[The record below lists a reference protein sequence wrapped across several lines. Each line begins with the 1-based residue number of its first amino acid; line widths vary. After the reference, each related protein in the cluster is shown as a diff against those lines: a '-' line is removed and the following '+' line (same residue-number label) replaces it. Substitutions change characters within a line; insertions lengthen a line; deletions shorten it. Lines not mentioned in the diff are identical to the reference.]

1 MPTLTVTCGFQTRCQ
16 EFPVGTRL
24 YDALLLLG
32 FDAGGACG
40 GHGTCGKCGVEIL
53 YENRSVSACHTF
65 LQTDLSIEL
74 RDTAVTDAPQR
85 SARPSLADCYGIAMD
100 LGTTSLVFYLYS
112 LSDGKKWAFRSLPNP
127 QRRFWAD
134 VITRIDHCRE
144 GFLPAQRDSVRQALN
159 EVIADWKR
167 EFGFSVIERVVVAGN
182 PTMSH
187 LFWGISPE
195 GIGVAPYVPAFLER
209 KTASGNE
216 LGIEA
221 EKIVLLPSISAFL
234 GGDMVAGAL
243 TVSWDLHDSILLIDL
258 GTNGEIILGHQGR
271 FFGCSAATGPAFEG
285 ANLAC
290 GMGGWPGAICRV
302 GKNGDDLV
310 WKTIAEEPPI
320 GLCGSGLVDLIS
332 CLVAA
337 GLIDDSGAF
346 DPESTHP
353 LRSRLCNDT
362 FYLTETVYL
371 TQKDIRQ
378 FQLAK
383 AAIRTAVE
391 TLLAHV
397 GIEPSRVD
405 QVVLA
410 GGFGFY
416 LDPDAA
422 FRTGLLPEVFR
433 GKTLSAGNTSG
444 TGAVLCLLDPGLEPV
459 ADRWAQAVE
468 TLDLMR
474 APGFNDRFVDY
485 MGFGEPEEESM

>member
-1 MPTLTVTCGFQTRCQ
+1 MPILTVSWGLRTKSQ
-16 EFPVGTRL
+16 EFPFGIRL
-24 YDALLLLG
+24 YDALLSLG
-32 FDAGGACG
+32 LDAGGACG
-40 GHGTCGKCGVEIL
+40 GHGTCGKCRVRIPN
-53 YENRSVSACHTF
+53 ENRWVSACHTF
-65 LQTDLSIEL
+65 LRRDLSIEL
-74 RDTAVTDAPQR
+74 RDSADPRAFAR
-85 SARPSLADCYGIAMD
+85 SASFPIAGPCGIALD

-112 LSDGKKWAFRSLPNP
+112 LSDGTQRAVRSLPNP
-127 QRRFWAD
+127 QRRFGAD
-134 VITRIDHCRE
+134 VITRIDRCRE
-144 GFLPAQRDSVRQALN
+144 GFLPAQRDLVRQALN
-159 EVIADWKR
+159 DVIAEWKR
-167 EFGFSVIERVVVAGN
+167 EFAISLIERIVVAGN

-195 GIGVAPYVPAFLER
+195 GIGVAPYIPAFLER
-209 KTASGNE
+209 KTASGKE
-216 LGIEA
+216 LGIDA

-271 FFGCSAATGPAFEG
+271 FYGCSAATGPAFEG

-310 WKTIAEEPPI
+310 WKTIAEASPI

-332 CLVAA
+332 CLLEA
-337 GLIDDSGAF
+337 GLIDESGAF
-346 DPESTHP
+346 VSDSNHP
-353 LRSRLCNDT
+353 LRSRLRDDA
-362 FYLTETVYL
+362 FFLTETVYL

-383 AAIRTAVE
+383 AAIRAAVE

-397 GIEPSRVD
+397 GLQPARIG

-422 FRTGLLPEVFR
+422 FRTGLLPEAFH
-433 GKTLSAGNTSG
+433 GKTVSAGNTSG

-474 APGFNDRFVDY
+474 APGFNDRFVDH
-485 MGFGEPEEESM
+485 MGFGAPEEEST